1 MERDKKIIKISILGI
16 LVNLILVAFK
26 ATVGFV
32 TNSIAII
39 LDALNNLS
47 DVLSS
52 VITII
57 GTKLSG
63 KRPDKEHPYGHGR
76 IEYLASVIIAVIVL
90 VAGVTAFKE
99 SFEKVLNPEMANY
112 NIASLIIII
121 VAVFVKFF
129 FGRYVKSEGEKLNSG
144 SLIASGADAIS
155 DSVLS
160 LSTLIAAIISLIWKI
175 SLEGYLG
182 LVISVIIIK
191 SAFEIL
197 KDTINQVIG
206 IRPDSEFTQK
216 LRKKILENEDV
227 FGVYDLII
235 HNYGPNNIIATAH
248 IQVKDDINA
257 RQIHQITR
265 KIAMEVYN
273 DFGII
278 LTLGIYA
285 ANDQGE
291 YGEIQKYIGS
301 LLKEYKNILQIHGFY
316 VDEEAKNIS
325 FDLIFSFDELEPE
338 KAVKEITEK
347 LKSKYPKYDYNVI
360 IDNDF
365 SD

>member
-16 LVNLILVAFK
+16 IVNLILVAFK
-26 ATVGFV
+26 AVVGFV

-39 LDALNNLS
+39 LDAVNNLS

-76 IEYLASVIIAVIVL
+76 IEYLASVIIALIVL
-90 VAGVTAFKE
+90 IAGITAFKE
-99 SFEKVLNPEMANY
+99 SLEKILNPEEANY
-112 NIASLIIII
+112 TVASLIIIV

-129 FGRYVKSEGEKLNSG
+129 FGRYVKTEGEKLNSG
-144 SLIASGADAIS
+144 SLIASGTDAIS

-160 LSTLIAAIISLIWKI
+160 LSTLIAAIVSLIWKI
-175 SLEGYLG
+175 SIEGYIG
-182 LVISVIIIK
+182 LVISIIILK

-197 KDTINQVIG
+197 KDTINEVIG
-206 IRPDSEFTQK
+206 IRPDSELTQK
-216 LRKKILENEDV
+216 LRQRILNNKDV

-248 IQVKDDINA
+248 IQVKDELNA

-265 KIAMEVYN
+265 KIALDVYN
-273 DFGII
+273 EFGII

-301 LLKEYKNILQIHGFY
+301 ILHEYKNILQIHGFY
-316 VDEEAKNIS
+316 VDE
-325 FDLIFSFDELEPE
+325 LEPE
-338 KAVKEITEK
+338 KIVQEIIEK

-360 IDNDF
+360 IDKDF

>member
-16 LVNLILVAFK
+16 IVNLILVAFK
-26 ATVGFV
+26 AVVGFV

-39 LDALNNLS
+39 LDAVNNLS

-76 IEYLASVIIAVIVL
+76 IEYLASVIIALIVL
-90 VAGVTAFKE
+90 IAGITAFKE
-99 SFEKVLNPEMANY
+99 SLEKILNPEEANY
-112 NIASLIIII
+112 TVASLIIIV

-129 FGRYVKSEGEKLNSG
+129 FGRYVKTEGEKLNSG
-144 SLIASGADAIS
+144 SLIASGTDAIS

-160 LSTLIAAIISLIWKI
+160 LSTLIAAIVSLIWKI
-175 SLEGYLG
+175 SIEGYIG
-182 LVISVIIIK
+182 LVISIIILK

-197 KDTINQVIG
+197 KDTINEVIG
-206 IRPDSEFTQK
+206 IRPDSELTQK
-216 LRKKILENEDV
+216 LRQRILNNKDV

-248 IQVKDDINA
+248 IQVKDELNA

-265 KIAMEVYN
+265 KIALDVYN
-273 DFGII
+273 EFGII

-301 LLKEYKNILQIHGFY
+301 ILHEYKNILQIHGFY
-316 VDEEAKNIS
+316 VDEDTKNIS

-338 KAVKEITEK
+338 KIVQEIIEK

-360 IDNDF
+360 IDKDF

>member
-16 LVNLILVAFK
+16 IVNLILVAFK
-26 ATVGFV
+26 AVVGFV

-39 LDALNNLS
+39 LDAVNNLS

-76 IEYLASVIIAVIVL
+76 IEYLASVIIALIVL
-90 VAGVTAFKE
+90 IAGITAFKE
-99 SFEKVLNPEMANY
+99 SLEKILNPEAANY
-112 NIASLIIII
+112 TVASLIIIV

-129 FGRYVKSEGEKLNSG
+129 FGRYVKTEGEKLNSG
-144 SLIASGADAIS
+144 SLIASGTDAIS

-160 LSTLIAAIISLIWKI
+160 LSTLIAAIVSLIWKI
-175 SLEGYLG
+175 SIEGYIG
-182 LVISVIIIK
+182 LVISIIILK

-197 KDTINQVIG
+197 KDTINEVIG
-206 IRPDSEFTQK
+206 IRPDSELTQK
-216 LRKKILENEDV
+216 LRQRILNNKDV

-248 IQVKDDINA
+248 IQVKDELNA

-265 KIAMEVYN
+265 KIALDVYN
-273 DFGII
+273 EFGII

-301 LLKEYKNILQIHGFY
+301 ILHEYKNILQIHGFY
-316 VDEEAKNIS
+316 VDEDTKNIS

-338 KAVKEITEK
+338 KIVQEIIEK

-360 IDNDF
+360 IDKDF